1 MKVKR
6 ILALLALSASAIFAQ
21 TPVVTEILNNY
32 GLINPGTVA
41 QGAIFI
47 VKGSNLSD
55 QRTTLQST
63 PLQTTLEGVRMVIT
77 VGATTTFAPMYYALP
92 EQLAGIL
99 PSDTPVGVGTL
110 SVRNNGK
117 NSTPVAINVVRSAF
131 GVLTA
136 SGTGTGSARVQDASQ
151 GYQELT
157 STRAT
162 NPGNVLVFYGSG
174 VGPVTGDETL
184 PQQQS
189 NLTSIP
195 ITVTIGGKSA
205 QVFYRGRTAFP
216 GLDQINVQVPV
227 LDASTYGC
235 NVAVLITT
243 NSVQA
248 NPTTIPVAQSGTTCP
263 AAPVTGTGPVSGA
276 TQQEID
282 RWIAAGTF
290 ATGSINL
297 GRNTLYAVGD
307 VLPGVGASTTIT
319 KSDVFSVGFRRIA
332 GADLARYL
340 RGDGSPALGLSPGA
354 CVVLRSTDDPYPL
367 LSITALDAGSSIVS
381 NGPGGAQVATRSV
394 PKIYSA
400 QIPNSYVIAGRYT
413 FTGTGGPDVG
423 AFTGSMDIAGEFT
436 LTNPDEL
443 KTITRASGATARWTG
458 GDSSQLVQ
466 ISGTSVLLNSDG
478 SLGSSV
484 SFACLANGSDG
495 RFTVPGN
502 ILTQLSA
509 TGTFGGAG
517 LNIPLR
523 GTFSVAMLGK
533 GSRITATGLDY
544 FTANNT
550 WTWTVTSE
558 YR

>member
-1 MKVKR
+1 
-6 ILALLALSASAIFAQ
+6 
-21 TPVVTEILNNY
+21 VVTEILNNY

-55 QRTTLQST
+55 QTTTLQST
-63 PLQTTLEGVRMVIT
+63 PLQTTLQGVRMVIT
-77 VGATTTFAPMYYALP
+77 VGGTTTFAPMYYVLP
-92 EQLAGIL
+92 QQLAGIL
-99 PSDTPVGVGTL
+99 PSDTPVGAGTL
-110 SVRNNGK
+110 TVRNNGK
-117 NSTPVAINVVRSAF
+117 NGTPVAINVVRSAF

-136 SGTGTGSARVQDASQ
+136 SGAGTGSARVQDASQ
-151 GYQELT
+151 GYQELS

-184 PQQQS
+184 PQAQVD
-189 NLTSIP
+189 LTSIP
-195 ITVTIGGKSA
+195 IAVTIGGKPA
-205 QVFYRGRTAFP
+205 QVFYRGRTVFP
-216 GLDQINVQVPV
+216 GLDQINVQVPA

-235 NVAVLITT
+235 NVVVLIST
-243 NSVQA
+243 NSVPA

-263 AAPVTGTGPVSGA
+263 AAPVTGGGPVSGA

-290 ATGSINL
+290 STGSINL

-307 VLPGVGASTTIT
+307 NLPGVAGSTTIT
-319 KSDVFSVGFRRIA
+319 KSDAFSVGFRRLA
-332 GADLARYL
+332 GADLGRYL
-340 RGDGSPALGLSPGA
+340 RGDGFPALGLSPGG
-354 CVVLRSTDDPYPL
+354 CVVIRSTEDPYPL

-381 NGPGGAQVATRSV
+381 SGPGGVLVATRTV
-394 PKIYSA
+394 PKVYNVLV
-400 QIPNSYVIAGRYT
+400 PNNYVSGGRYT
-413 FTGTGGPDVG
+413 FTGTGGPDIG
-423 AFTGSMDIAGEFT
+423 AFNGNLDVAGDFT
-436 LTNPDEL
+436 LANPDEL
-443 KTITRASGATARWTG
+443 KTITRASGATARWSG
-458 GDSSQLVQ
+458 GDASLQVQ
-466 ISGTSVLLNSDG
+466 VSGTSVLLNSDG

-495 RFTVPGN
+495 RFTVPAN

-517 LNIPLR
+517 LNILLR
-523 GTFSVAMLGK
+523 GTFSVAMVGK
-533 GSRITATGLDY
+533 GSRITATGADY